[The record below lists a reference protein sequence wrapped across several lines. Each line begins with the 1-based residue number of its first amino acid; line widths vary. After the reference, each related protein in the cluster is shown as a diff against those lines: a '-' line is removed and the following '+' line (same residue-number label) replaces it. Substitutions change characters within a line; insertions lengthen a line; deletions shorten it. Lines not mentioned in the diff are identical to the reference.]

1 MPDRAGFELSTVL
14 DIARSPEE
22 VFAFLVDIESFK
34 TLDVALVDVTP
45 QGKLAAGLTGTF
57 THRRGGMTA
66 RTTWRVT
73 EFEPPDRLEVAI
85 RGAGYE
91 MTERA
96 ILESSASGTRATF
109 LDRVWPTSLPGRLLV
124 ALSGGIMRRDLRA
137 RAARLK
143 EALET

>member
-73 EFEPPDRLEVAI
+73 EFEPPVRLEVAI
-85 RGAGYE
+85 SRRRLRDDGARDPGVVR
-91 MTERA
+91 ERHA
-96 ILESSASGTRATF
+96 
-109 LDRVWPTSLPGRLLV
+109 
-124 ALSGGIMRRDLRA
+124 RDVP
-137 RAARLK
+137 
-143 EALET
+143 